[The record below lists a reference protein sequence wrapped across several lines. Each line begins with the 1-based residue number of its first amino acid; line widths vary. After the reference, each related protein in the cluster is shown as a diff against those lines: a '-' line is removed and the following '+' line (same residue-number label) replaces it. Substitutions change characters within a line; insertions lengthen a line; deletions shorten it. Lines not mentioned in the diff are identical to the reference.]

1 MRRIS
6 NFVAGAFIGA
16 IVGGLTALLLA
27 PYSGDRL
34 RGQVNERFENIRSEM
49 NTAYQARRAQ
59 LEAELEAMRE
69 GQTTK

>member
-1 MRRIS
+1 MRRFT

-16 IVGGLTALLLA
+16 VLGSLTAMLLA
-27 PYSGDRL
+27 PTSGDRL
-34 RGQVNERFENIRSEM
+34 REQVNSRLESIRSEM

-69 GQTTK
+69 GQTN